1 VTTLTAADR
10 LRNHAARAGL
20 FVDFDGTLSEIVARP
35 ELARPLP
42 EARSELLR
50 LAERYAL
57 VAVVSG
63 RPSSLIRE
71 LLGIPED
78 GRVEVFGL
86 YGLPEDQASEA
97 TVQLARHE
105 LEVIANAEPDAWIE
119 DKGSSLAVHYRNAP
133 HPEEIEARLAPSL
146 SELARRYGLL
156 LLPGKKVLELAPPET
171 PGKGQVILHEVHD
184 RGLEAC
190 LYAGDD
196 RADLDAFTALDQL
209 KDEGV
214 ETLKVAVRSAETPAE
229 LLDAADL
236 AVDGPIGFL
245 SFLRLL

>member
-1 VTTLTAADR
+1 VTDSPAER
-10 LRNHAARAGL
+10 LRNRADRAGL

-42 EARSELLR
+42 EARSELLT

-63 RPSSLIRE
+63 RPPSLIRE
-71 LLGIPED
+71 LLGVPKD
-78 GRVEVFGL
+78 GQVEVFGL
-86 YGLPEDQASEA
+86 YGLPEDQAAEA

-105 LEVIANAEPDAWIE
+105 LEAIANGEPDAWIE
-119 DKGSSLAVHYRNAP
+119 DKGSSLAVHYRNAAQ
-133 HPEEIEARLAPSL
+133 PEEVEARLTPVLAD
-146 SELARRYGLL
+146 LARRYGLL
-156 LLPGKKVLELAPPET
+156 LLPGKMVLELAPPET

-209 KDEGV
+209 RMEGV
-214 ETLKVAVRSAETPAE
+214 ETLKVAVQAAETPAE
-229 LLDAADL
+229 LIDAADL
-236 AVDGPIGFL
+236 VLHGPPGFL
-245 SFLRLL
+245 SFLRSL